1 MRLILMSMLL
11 IVLINGCSEVPEPPL
26 RLGISAWLGN
36 DPFILARDLDLLKA
50 PRVRVVELSSI
61 AETKRN
67 LRNGELEAASLTLD
81 EALRLVEE
89 GVALQ
94 IVGVLSLSDG
104 ADGIIAKPSIQTLQD
119 LQGKRLALED
129 GAVGRLLLRGML
141 MVGGYSLSD
150 LHLQYMDAPLHEKAL
165 RSGQV
170 DAVITYEPMRSRLL
184 ADGYNELFSSGW
196 MPGELVDVLVVRNDL
211 SPRRRQSLV
220 DLLVGWEQGLEY
232 LNKHTDA
239 AVELLVRGSEL
250 TPQEYLT
257 AFNGIY
263 FHNLSDSVS
272 LLQGDDPGLAQASRL
287 LVSILIEQQML
298 SETPDWSLLL
308 DDQYARQAQLKR
320 GEVR

>member
-1 MRLILMSMLL
+1 VRLILMSMLL
-11 IVLINGCSEVPEPPL
+11 IVLTGCSEVPDPPL
-26 RLGISAWLGN
+26 RLGVSAWLGN
-36 DPFILARDLDLLKA
+36 DPFILARDMDALKVSA
-50 PRVRVVELSSI
+50 VRIVELSSI
-61 AETKRN
+61 AETKRY

-104 ADGIIAKPSIQTLQD
+104 ADGIIAGRAIQTLQD
-119 LQGKRLALED
+119 LSGKRVALED
-129 GAVGRLLLRGML
+129 GAVGMLLLRRML
-141 MVGGYSLSD
+141 MVGGYGLSD
-150 LHLQYMDAPLHEKAL
+150 LHLQYMDAPLHEQAL

-196 MPGELVDVLVVRNDL
+196 MPGELVDVLVVRSDL

-220 DLLVGWEQGLEY
+220 DLLVGWEQGLDF

-263 FHNLSDSVS
+263 FHNLSDSVA
-272 LLQGDDPGLAQASRL
+272 LLRGDDPGLAQAARI
-287 LVSILIEQQML
+287 LVNILIEQQLL
-298 SETPDWSLLL
+298 SGPPDWALLVN
-308 DDQYARQAQLKR
+308 DQYSQQALLKR
-320 GEVR
+320 EDKR

>member
-11 IVLINGCSEVPEPPL
+11 TLLLPGCSEVPEPPL

-36 DPFILARDLDLLKA
+36 DPFILARDLDILKA
-50 PRVRVVELSSI
+50 PTVRVVELSSI

-67 LRNGELEAASLTLD
+67 LRNGELEAAALTLD

-104 ADGIIAKPSIQTLQD
+104 ADAIVAGSSIRTLQD
-119 LQGKRLALED
+119 LRGKRLALED
-129 GAVGRLLLRGML
+129 GAVGMLLMRRML

-150 LHLQYMDAPLHEKAL
+150 LHLQYMEAPLHEQVL

-220 DLLVGWEQGLEY
+220 DLLVGWERGLEY
-232 LNKHTDA
+232 LNKHTDE

-250 TPQEYLT
+250 TQQEYLT

-263 FHNLSDSVS
+263 FHNIRDSVS
-272 LLQGDDPGLAQASRL
+272 LLQGAEPGLAQGSRL
-287 LVSILIEQQML
+287 LVNILIEQQML
-298 SETPDWSLLL
+298 AEMPDWSLLL
-308 DDQYARQAQLKR
+308 NAQYARQAQLR
-320 GEVR
+320 REGQP